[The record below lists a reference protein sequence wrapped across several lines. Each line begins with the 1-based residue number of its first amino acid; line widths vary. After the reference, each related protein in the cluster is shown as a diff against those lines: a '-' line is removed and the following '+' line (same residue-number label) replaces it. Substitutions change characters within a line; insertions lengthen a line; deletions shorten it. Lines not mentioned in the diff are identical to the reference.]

1 MASEKVPACAHIS
14 CAAAQARHAGAV
26 PLIVVKMFAN
36 VCSIKNKKER
46 EGEKRGGDGHSGSRR
61 ERERVRERK
70 RHNGSVCR
78 GAGAGADPSEIS
90 LWLAKKL
97 RGAAARQP

>member
-1 MASEKVPACAHIS
+1 M
-14 CAAAQARHAGAV
+14 GATS
-26 PLIVVKMFAN
+26 PRSFEFLCGRPSHLRPVVAN

-97 RGAAARQP
+97 RGAAARQH